1 MRKRNKPTQSWI
13 QKSKY
18 EIENEEQ
25 LLEERI
31 EQLKEIRNS
40 KQNIMKVNELFEAIE
55 PMVNQ
60 IDATE
65 ETALLMLGSDTEH
78 SCGCVKGN
86 RKAIVAML
94 VEQMFKEKDI
104 EMLIMSAAQAF
115 VDVLV
120 AEKDEK
126 DKQQKLS

>member
-13 QKSKY
+13 QRSKY

-25 LLEERI
+25 LIEERI
-31 EQLKEIRNS
+31 EQLKKIRKS
-40 KQNIMKVNELFEAIE
+40 KQNVMKVDKLFEAIE

-65 ETALLMLGSDTEH
+65 ETALLMMGCDRENT
-78 SCGCVKGN
+78 CGCIKGKG
-86 RKAIVAML
+86 KAIVAML

-104 EMLIMSAAQAF
+104 EMLIMAAAETF

-120 AEKDEK
+120 AKKDEK

>member
-13 QKSKY
+13 QRSKY

-25 LLEERI
+25 LIEERI
-31 EQLKEIRNS
+31 EQLQKIRKS
-40 KQNIMKVNELFEAIE
+40 KQNVMKVDKLFEAIE

-65 ETALLMLGSDTEH
+65 ETALLMMGCDSKNT
-78 SCGCVKGN
+78 CGCIKGKG
-86 RKAIVAML
+86 KAIVAML

-104 EMLIMSAAQAF
+104 EMLIMAAAETF

-120 AEKDEK
+120 AKKDEK